1 MLACIMACPKNIF
14 PCFCF
19 LLHLWQTIL
28 FGGSNQPFLDL
39 DDGRI
44 YRSTKLET
52 LPVKLF
58 PNKQIQGYVD
68 SAFVIMFTL
77 ELLIRVTLEKLY
89 FFRGLRQ
96 LVRCL
101 FCTFRALPHY
111 DWWLGTRAIT
121 IPYVI
126 VCVHY
131 VGVQYVY
138 IYIYHVYTCLYV
150 R

>member
-1 MLACIMACPKNIF
+1 
-14 PCFCF
+14 
-19 LLHLWQTIL
+19 
-28 FGGSNQPFLDL
+28 L

-89 FFRGLRQ
+89 FFRDYANWFDACFALFGPCPTMIGGLG
-96 LVRCL
+96 
-101 FCTFRALPHY
+101 H
-111 DWWLGTRAIT
+111 
-121 IPYVI
+121 
-126 VCVHY
+126 
-131 VGVQYVY
+131 VQ
-138 IYIYHVYTCLYV
+138 
-150 R
+150 